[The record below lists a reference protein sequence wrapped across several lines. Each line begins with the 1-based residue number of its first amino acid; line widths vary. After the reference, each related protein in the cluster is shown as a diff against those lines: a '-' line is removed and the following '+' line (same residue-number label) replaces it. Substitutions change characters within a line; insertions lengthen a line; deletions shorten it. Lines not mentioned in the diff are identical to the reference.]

1 MKAYRK
7 ECQIMKDLFKN
18 KAMIATTISGILII
32 LGIVLQWQN
41 FDTAAAIIFV
51 LSFIIGGY
59 KQAKEGFIDTVE
71 NKHLNVDILMVLAAV
86 GASLIGYWMEGA
98 LLIFIFSLS
107 GSLEEYATD
116 KSTQAITALMNIV
129 PEIAKRINPDGSIE
143 DVAVKDLKV
152 GDTLMVPKGASIPID
167 GTIASGLGLIDEAA
181 ISGES
186 VPVEKTVGDDIFGST
201 INLSEAL
208 TMTVSKESK
217 DTLFAKIIR
226 MVEEAQKTPSKTASF
241 INRIENTYVKIVLVF
256 VPVMIAVFYFLLDW
270 GWNES
275 FYRGMVLLTVASP
288 CALVAS
294 ATPAVLSA
302 ISNAA
307 KRGIL
312 FKGGI
317 AIENFSAMDCI
328 AFDKTGTLTEGKPV
342 VTEANYLAGTD
353 EKHIMS
359 VVYALE
365 HSSTHPIASA
375 LVQHLETKEYVKNQM
390 DSIQDLTGFGLAGEA
405 FGSKWK
411 IGKKTFVV
419 TDELNEPSFVKEA
432 FALQNEGK
440 TVIYVSQDDKVV
452 AYYALLDTPKSEAK
466 DMIAFFKAN
475 GVHTIMITGD
485 NEATGQTIGKQLGV
499 DEIRANCLPEDK
511 TTILKELQAKYKLV
525 GMVGDGVND
534 APALANADIGIAM
547 GEGTDIAMETAD
559 VVLMKSELDKLE
571 YCYGLSKKL
580 KKITMQNIIFSIT
593 VILILILSNLFQ
605 LINLPLGVVG
615 HEGSTILVIL
625 NSLRLLAEIP
635 THHFQGTAKPAGKT
649 SNPTQVPCPKNNLT
663 DTTDL

>member
-1 MKAYRK
+1 
-7 ECQIMKDLFKN
+7 
-18 KAMIATTISGILII
+18 MIATTISGILII

-328 AFDKTGTLTEGKPV
+328 AFDKTGTLMEGKPV

-605 LINLPLGVVG
+605 LINLPIGVVG

-649 SNPTQVPCPKNNLT
+649 SNPTRFRARKII
-663 DTTDL
+663 

>member
-1 MKAYRK
+1 
-7 ECQIMKDLFKN
+7 MKDLLKN

-511 TTILKELQAKYKLV
+511 TKILKDLQSKYKLV

-625 NSLRLLAEIP
+625 NSLRLLANIP
-635 THHFQGTAKPAGKT
+635 THHFQGTAKSNGTT
-649 SNPTQVPCPKNNLT
+649 SNTGLAHEK
-663 DTTDL
+663 

>member
-1 MKAYRK
+1 
-7 ECQIMKDLFKN
+7 MKDLFKN

-208 TMTVSKESK
+208 TMIVSKESK

-625 NSLRLLAEIP
+625 NSLRLLANIP
-635 THHFQGTAKPAGKT
+635 THHFQGTAKSNGTT
-649 SNPTQVPCPKNNLT
+649 SNTGLAHEK
-663 DTTDL
+663 

>member
-1 MKAYRK
+1 
-7 ECQIMKDLFKN
+7 MKDLFKN

-167 GTIASGLGLIDEAA
+167 GSIASGLGLIDEAA

-419 TDELNEPSFVKEA
+419 SDELNGTPFVKEA

-475 GVHTIMITGD
+475 GIHTIMITGD

-511 TTILKELQAKYKLV
+511 TKILKDLQSKYKLV

-605 LINLPLGVVG
+605 LINLPIGVVG

-649 SNPTQVPCPKNNLT
+649 SNPTRFRARKII
-663 DTTDL
+663 

>member
-1 MKAYRK
+1 
-7 ECQIMKDLFKN
+7 MKDLFKN

-342 VTEANYLAGTD
+342 VTEANYLADTD

-375 LVQHLETKEYVKNQM
+375 LVKHLDTKEYEKYQM

-625 NSLRLLAEIP
+625 NSLRLLANIP
-635 THHFQGTAKPAGKT
+635 THHFQGTAKSNGTT
-649 SNPTQVPCPKNNLT
+649 SNTGLAHEK
-663 DTTDL
+663 

>member
-1 MKAYRK
+1 
-7 ECQIMKDLFKN
+7 MKDLFKN

-41 FDTAAAIIFV
+41 LDTAAAIIFV
-51 LSFIIGGY
+51 LSFIIGGF
-59 KQAKEGFIDTVE
+59 KQAKEGFIDTFE

-107 GSLEEYATD
+107 GSLEEYATE

-152 GDTLMVPKGASIPID
+152 GDTLLVPKGASIPID
-167 GTIASGLGLIDEAA
+167 GTIASGQGLIDEAA

-241 INRIENTYVKIVLVF
+241 INRIENTYVKIVLIF

-342 VTEANYLAGTD
+342 VTEASYLTGTD

-375 LVQHLETKEYVKNQM
+375 LVQHLDTKEYEKSQM

-405 FGSKWK
+405 FGSYWK

-419 TDELNEPSFVKEA
+419 TDELNEPPFVKEA

-511 TTILKELQAKYKLV
+511 TTILKDLQAKYKLV

-571 YCYGLSKKL
+571 YSYGLSKKL

-615 HEGSTILVIL
+615 HEGSTILVIM
-625 NSLRLLAEIP
+625 NSLRLLAKIP
-635 THHFQGTAKPAGKT
+635 THHFQGTAKPAAKT
-649 SNPTQVPCPKNNLT
+649 SSTGLAHEK
-663 DTTDL
+663 

>member
-1 MKAYRK
+1 
-7 ECQIMKDLFKN
+7 
-18 KAMIATTISGILII
+18 MIATTISGILII

-208 TMTVSKESK
+208 TMIVSKESK

-499 DEIRANCLPEDK
+499 DEIHANCLPEDK

-625 NSLRLLAEIP
+625 NSLRLLANIP
-635 THHFQGTAKPAGKT
+635 THHFQGTAKSNGTT
-649 SNPTQVPCPKNNLT
+649 SNTGLAHEK
-663 DTTDL
+663 

>member
-1 MKAYRK
+1 
-7 ECQIMKDLFKN
+7 MKDLFKN
-18 KAMIATTISGILII
+18 KAMIATMISGILII
-32 LGIVLQWQN
+32 LGIVLQWQS

-59 KQAKEGFIDTVE
+59 KQAKEGFIDTFE

-107 GSLEEYATD
+107 GSLEEYATE

-152 GDTLMVPKGASIPID
+152 GDTLLVPKGASIPID
-167 GTIASGLGLIDEAA
+167 GTIASGQGLIDEAA

-241 INRIENTYVKIVLVF
+241 INRIENTYVKIVLIF

-342 VTEANYLAGTD
+342 VTEASYLTGTD

-375 LVQHLETKEYVKNQM
+375 LVQHLDTKEYEKSQM

-405 FGSKWK
+405 FGSYWK

-419 TDELNEPSFVKEA
+419 TDELNEPPFVKEA

-485 NEATGQTIGKQLGV
+485 NEATGQTISKQLGV

-511 TTILKELQAKYKLV
+511 TTILKDLQAKYKLV

-615 HEGSTILVIL
+615 HEGSTILVIM
-625 NSLRLLAEIP
+625 NSLRLLAKIP
-635 THHFQGTAKPAGKT
+635 THHFQGTAKPTAKT
-649 SNPTQVPCPKNNLT
+649 SSSGLAHEK
-663 DTTDL
+663 

>member
-1 MKAYRK
+1 
-7 ECQIMKDLFKN
+7 MKDLFKN

-143 DVAVKDLKV
+143 DVAVNDLKV

-511 TTILKELQAKYKLV
+511 TKILKDLQSKYKLV

-534 APALANADIGIAM
+534 APALATADIGIAM

-559 VVLMKSELDKLE
+559 VVLRKSELDKLE

-593 VILILILSNLFQ
+593 VLLILILSNLFQ

-625 NSLRLLAEIP
+625 NSLRLLANIP
-635 THHFQGTAKPAGKT
+635 THHFQGTAKSNGTT
-649 SNPTQVPCPKNNLT
+649 SNTGLAHEK
-663 DTTDL
+663 

>member
-1 MKAYRK
+1 
-7 ECQIMKDLFKN
+7 MKDLFKN

-511 TTILKELQAKYKLV
+511 ATILKDLQSKYKLV

>member
-1 MKAYRK
+1 
-7 ECQIMKDLFKN
+7 MKDLFKN

-511 TTILKELQAKYKLV
+511 TKILKDLQSKYKLV

-649 SNPTQVPCPKNNLT
+649 SNPTRFRARKII
-663 DTTDL
+663 

>member
-1 MKAYRK
+1 
-7 ECQIMKDLFKN
+7 
-18 KAMIATTISGILII
+18 
-32 LGIVLQWQN
+32 
-41 FDTAAAIIFV
+41 
-51 LSFIIGGY
+51 
-59 KQAKEGFIDTVE
+59 
-71 NKHLNVDILMVLAAV
+71 
-86 GASLIGYWMEGA
+86 
-98 LLIFIFSLS
+98 
-107 GSLEEYATD
+107 
-116 KSTQAITALMNIV
+116 
-129 PEIAKRINPDGSIE
+129 
-143 DVAVKDLKV
+143 
-152 GDTLMVPKGASIPID
+152 
-167 GTIASGLGLIDEAA
+167 
-181 ISGES
+181 
-186 VPVEKTVGDDIFGST
+186 
-201 INLSEAL
+201 
-208 TMTVSKESK
+208 
-217 DTLFAKIIR
+217 
-226 MVEEAQKTPSKTASF
+226 
-241 INRIENTYVKIVLVF
+241 
-256 VPVMIAVFYFLLDW
+256 
-270 GWNES
+270 
-275 FYRGMVLLTVASP
+275 
-288 CALVAS
+288 
-294 ATPAVLSA
+294 
-302 ISNAA
+302 
-307 KRGIL
+307 
-312 FKGGI
+312 
-317 AIENFSAMDCI
+317 MDCI

-342 VTEANYLAGTD
+342 VTEASYLTGTD

-375 LVQHLETKEYVKNQM
+375 LVQHLDTKEYEKSQM

-405 FGSKWK
+405 FGSYWK

-419 TDELNEPSFVKEA
+419 TDELNEPPFVKEA

-452 AYYALLDTPKSEAK
+452 AYYALLDTPKSEAR

-511 TTILKELQAKYKLV
+511 TTILKDLQAKYKLV

-615 HEGSTILVIL
+615 HEGSTILVIM
-625 NSLRLLAEIP
+625 NSLRLLAKIP
-635 THHFQGTAKPAGKT
+635 THHFQGTAKPAAKT
-649 SNPTQVPCPKNNLT
+649 SSTGLAHEK
-663 DTTDL
+663 

>member
-1 MKAYRK
+1 
-7 ECQIMKDLFKN
+7 
-18 KAMIATTISGILII
+18 MIATMISGILII
-32 LGIVLQWQN
+32 LGIVLQWQS

-59 KQAKEGFIDTVE
+59 KQAKEGFIDTFE

-107 GSLEEYATD
+107 GSLEEYATE

-152 GDTLMVPKGASIPID
+152 GDTLLVPKGASIPID
-167 GTIASGLGLIDEAA
+167 GTIASGQGLIDEAA

-241 INRIENTYVKIVLVF
+241 INRIENTYVKIVLIF

-342 VTEANYLAGTD
+342 VTEASYLTGTD

-375 LVQHLETKEYVKNQM
+375 LVQHLDTKEYEKSQM

-405 FGSKWK
+405 FGSYWK

-419 TDELNEPSFVKEA
+419 TDELNEPPFVKEA

-511 TTILKELQAKYKLV
+511 TTILKDLQAKYKLV

-615 HEGSTILVIL
+615 HEGSTILVIM
-625 NSLRLLAEIP
+625 NSLRLLAKIP
-635 THHFQGTAKPAGKT
+635 THHFQGTAKPAAKT
-649 SNPTQVPCPKNNLT
+649 SSTGLAHEK
-663 DTTDL
+663 

>member
-1 MKAYRK
+1 
-7 ECQIMKDLFKN
+7 MKDLFKN
-18 KAMIATTISGILII
+18 KAMIATMISGILII
-32 LGIVLQWQN
+32 LGIVLQWQS

-59 KQAKEGFIDTVE
+59 KQAKEGFIDTFE

-107 GSLEEYATD
+107 GSLEEYATE

-152 GDTLMVPKGASIPID
+152 GDTLLVPKGASIPID
-167 GTIASGLGLIDEAA
+167 GTIASGQGLIDEAA

-241 INRIENTYVKIVLVF
+241 INCIENTYVKIVLIF

-342 VTEANYLAGTD
+342 VTEASYLTGTD

-375 LVQHLETKEYVKNQM
+375 LVQHLDTKEYEKSQM

-405 FGSKWK
+405 FGSYWK

-419 TDELNEPSFVKEA
+419 TDELNEPPFVKEA

-511 TTILKELQAKYKLV
+511 TTILKDLQAKYKLV

-615 HEGSTILVIL
+615 HEGSTILVIM
-625 NSLRLLAEIP
+625 NSLRLLAKIP
-635 THHFQGTAKPAGKT
+635 THHFQGTAKPAAKT
-649 SNPTQVPCPKNNLT
+649 SSTGLAHEK
-663 DTTDL
+663 

>member
-1 MKAYRK
+1 
-7 ECQIMKDLFKN
+7 MKDLFKN
-18 KAMIATTISGILII
+18 RAMIATMISGVLII

-41 FDTAAAIIFV
+41 LDTAAAIIFV

-107 GSLEEYATD
+107 GSLEEYATE

-152 GDTLMVPKGASIPID
+152 GDTLLVPKGASIPID

-307 KRGIL
+307 KHGIL

-328 AFDKTGTLTEGKPV
+328 AFDKTGTLTEGKPK
-342 VTEANYLAGTD
+342 VTEASYLAGTD
-353 EKHIMS
+353 EKHTMS

-375 LVQHLETKEYVKNQM
+375 LVQYLDTKDYPKSQM
-390 DSIQDLTGFGLAGEA
+390 DTIQDLTGFGLAGKA

-419 TDELNEPSFVKEA
+419 DEQQNEAPLVQEA
-432 FALQNEGK
+432 FALQKEGK

-511 TTILKELQAKYKLV
+511 TTILKDLQSKYKLV

-593 VILILILSNLFQ
+593 VIIILILSNLFQ

-615 HEGSTILVIL
+615 HEGSTILVIM
-625 NSLRLLAEIP
+625 NSLRLLAKIP
-635 THHFQGTAKPAGKT
+635 THHFQGTAKSAGKT
-649 SNPTQVPCPKNNLT
+649 SSTGLAHEK
-663 DTTDL
+663 

>member
-1 MKAYRK
+1 
-7 ECQIMKDLFKN
+7 MKDLFKN

-511 TTILKELQAKYKLV
+511 ATILKELQAKYKLV

>member
-1 MKAYRK
+1 
-7 ECQIMKDLFKN
+7 MKDLFKN
-18 KAMIATTISGILII
+18 KAMIATMISGILII
-32 LGIVLQWQN
+32 LGIVLQWQS

-59 KQAKEGFIDTVE
+59 KQAKEGFIDTFE

-107 GSLEEYATD
+107 GSLEEYATE

-152 GDTLMVPKGASIPID
+152 GDTLLVPKGASIPID
-167 GTIASGLGLIDEAA
+167 GTIASGQGLIDEAA

-241 INRIENTYVKIVLVF
+241 INRIENTYVKIVLIF

-342 VTEANYLAGTD
+342 VTEASYLTGTD

-375 LVQHLETKEYVKNQM
+375 LVQHLDTKEYEKSQM

-405 FGSKWK
+405 FGSYWK

-419 TDELNEPSFVKEA
+419 TDELNEPPFVKEA

-511 TTILKELQAKYKLV
+511 TTILKDLQAKYKLV

-615 HEGSTILVIL
+615 HEGSTILVIM
-625 NSLRLLAEIP
+625 NSLRLLAKIP
-635 THHFQGTAKPAGKT
+635 THHFQGTAKPAAKT
-649 SNPTQVPCPKNNLT
+649 SSSGLAHEK
-663 DTTDL
+663 

>member
-475 GVHTIMITGD
+475 GAHTIMITGD

-511 TTILKELQAKYKLV
+511 TTILKELQSRYKLV

-615 HEGSTILVIL
+615 HEGSTILVIM
-625 NSLRLLAEIP
+625 NSLRLLAKIP
-635 THHFQGTAKPAGKT
+635 THQSQGTAKADGKAAGAGLAHEK
-649 SNPTQVPCPKNNLT
+649 
-663 DTTDL
+663 

>member
-1 MKAYRK
+1 
-7 ECQIMKDLFKN
+7 MKDLFKN

-419 TDELNEPSFVKEA
+419 TDELNEPSVRKGSFR
-432 FALQNEGK
+432 
-440 TVIYVSQDDKVV
+440 
-452 AYYALLDTPKSEAK
+452 TPERRK
-466 DMIAFFKAN
+466 N
-475 GVHTIMITGD
+475 RH
-485 NEATGQTIGKQLGV
+485 
-499 DEIRANCLPEDK
+499 
-511 TTILKELQAKYKLV
+511 
-525 GMVGDGVND
+525 
-534 APALANADIGIAM
+534 
-547 GEGTDIAMETAD
+547 
-559 VVLMKSELDKLE
+559 
-571 YCYGLSKKL
+571 
-580 KKITMQNIIFSIT
+580 
-593 VILILILSNLFQ
+593 
-605 LINLPLGVVG
+605 
-615 HEGSTILVIL
+615 
-625 NSLRLLAEIP
+625 LRFP
-635 THHFQGTAKPAGKT
+635 G
-649 SNPTQVPCPKNNLT
+649 
-663 DTTDL
+663 

>member
-1 MKAYRK
+1 
-7 ECQIMKDLFKN
+7 MKDLFKN
-18 KAMIATTISGILII
+18 KAMIATMISGILII
-32 LGIVLQWQN
+32 LGIVLQWQS

-59 KQAKEGFIDTVE
+59 KQAKEGFIDTFE

-107 GSLEEYATD
+107 GSLEEYATE

-152 GDTLMVPKGASIPID
+152 GDTLLVPKGASIPID
-167 GTIASGLGLIDEAA
+167 GTIASGQGLIDEAA

-307 KRGIL
+307 KHGIL

-342 VTEANYLAGTD
+342 VTEASYLTGTD

-375 LVQHLETKEYVKNQM
+375 LVQHLDTKEYEKSQM

-405 FGSKWK
+405 FGSYWK

-419 TDELNEPSFVKEA
+419 TDELNEPPFVKEA

-511 TTILKELQAKYKLV
+511 TTILKDLQAKYKLV

-615 HEGSTILVIL
+615 HEGSTILVIM
-625 NSLRLLAEIP
+625 NSLRLLAKIP
-635 THHFQGTAKPAGKT
+635 THHFQGTAKSDGKT
-649 SNPTQVPCPKNNLT
+649 SSSGLVHEK
-663 DTTDL
+663 

>member
-1 MKAYRK
+1 
-7 ECQIMKDLFKN
+7 
-18 KAMIATTISGILII
+18 MIATTISGILII

-342 VTEANYLAGTD
+342 VTEASYLTGTD

-375 LVQHLETKEYVKNQM
+375 LVQHLDTKEYEKSQM

-405 FGSKWK
+405 FGSYWK

-419 TDELNEPSFVKEA
+419 TDELNEPPFVKEA

-452 AYYALLDTPKSEAK
+452 AYYALLDTPKSEAR

-511 TTILKELQAKYKLV
+511 TTILKDLQAKYKLV

-615 HEGSTILVIL
+615 HEGSTILVIM
-625 NSLRLLAEIP
+625 NSLRLLAKIP
-635 THHFQGTAKPAGKT
+635 THHFQGTAKPAAKT
-649 SNPTQVPCPKNNLT
+649 SSTGLAHEK
-663 DTTDL
+663 

>member
-1 MKAYRK
+1 
-7 ECQIMKDLFKN
+7 MKDLFKN
-18 KAMIATTISGILII
+18 KAMIATMISGILII
-32 LGIVLQWQN
+32 LGIVLQWQS

-59 KQAKEGFIDTVE
+59 KQAKEGFIDTFE

-107 GSLEEYATD
+107 GSLEEYATE

-152 GDTLMVPKGASIPID
+152 GDTLLVPKGASIPID
-167 GTIASGLGLIDEAA
+167 GTIASGQGLIDEAA

-241 INRIENTYVKIVLVF
+241 INRIENTYVKIVLIF

-342 VTEANYLAGTD
+342 VTEASYLTGTD

-375 LVQHLETKEYVKNQM
+375 LVQHLDTKEYEKSQM

-405 FGSKWK
+405 FGSYWK

-615 HEGSTILVIL
+615 HEGSTILVIM
-625 NSLRLLAEIP
+625 NSLRLLANIP
-635 THHFQGTAKPAGKT
+635 THHFQGTAKSNGTT
-649 SNPTQVPCPKNNLT
+649 SNTGLAHEK
-663 DTTDL
+663 

>member
-1 MKAYRK
+1 
-7 ECQIMKDLFKN
+7 
-18 KAMIATTISGILII
+18 MIATTISGILII

-98 LLIFIFSLS
+98 LLIFIVSLS

-625 NSLRLLAEIP
+625 NSLRLLANIP
-635 THHFQGTAKPAGKT
+635 THHFQGTAKSNGTT
-649 SNPTQVPCPKNNLT
+649 SNTGLAHEK
-663 DTTDL
+663 

>member
-1 MKAYRK
+1 
-7 ECQIMKDLFKN
+7 MKDLFKN

-511 TTILKELQAKYKLV
+511 TKILKDLQSKYKLV

-615 HEGSTILVIL
+615 HEGSTILVIM
-625 NSLRLLAEIP
+625 NSLRLLANIP
-635 THHFQGTAKPAGKT
+635 THHFQGTAKSNGTT
-649 SNPTQVPCPKNNLT
+649 SNTGLAHEK
-663 DTTDL
+663 

>member
-1 MKAYRK
+1 
-7 ECQIMKDLFKN
+7 MKDLFKN

-511 TTILKELQAKYKLV
+511 TKILKDLQSKYKLV

-625 NSLRLLAEIP
+625 NSLRLLANIP
-635 THHFQGTAKPAGKT
+635 THHFQGTAKSNGTT
-649 SNPTQVPCPKNNLT
+649 SNTGLT
-663 DTTDL
+663 HEK

>member
-1 MKAYRK
+1 
-7 ECQIMKDLFKN
+7 MKDLFKN

-167 GTIASGLGLIDEAA
+167 GSIASGLGLIDEAA

-419 TDELNEPSFVKEA
+419 SDELNGTPFVKAA

-511 TTILKELQAKYKLV
+511 TKILKDLQSKYKLV

-605 LINLPLGVVG
+605 LINLPIGVVG

-649 SNPTQVPCPKNNLT
+649 SNPTRFRARKII
-663 DTTDL
+663 

>member
-1 MKAYRK
+1 
-7 ECQIMKDLFKN
+7 
-18 KAMIATTISGILII
+18 MIATTISGILII

-41 FDTAAAIIFV
+41 LDTAAAIIFV

-71 NKHLNVDILMVLAAV
+71 HKHLNVDILMVLAAV

-625 NSLRLLAEIP
+625 NSLRLLANIP
-635 THHFQGTAKPAGKT
+635 THHFQGTAKSNGTT
-649 SNPTQVPCPKNNLT
+649 SNTGLAHEK
-663 DTTDL
+663 

>member
-511 TTILKELQAKYKLV
+511 TKILKDLQSKYKLV

-625 NSLRLLAEIP
+625 NSLRLLANIP
-635 THHFQGTAKPAGKT
+635 THHFQGTAKSNGTT
-649 SNPTQVPCPKNNLT
+649 SNTGLAHEK
-663 DTTDL
+663 

>member
-1 MKAYRK
+1 M
-7 ECQIMKDLFKN
+7 
-18 KAMIATTISGILII
+18 
-32 LGIVLQWQN
+32 
-41 FDTAAAIIFV
+41 

>member
-1 MKAYRK
+1 
-7 ECQIMKDLFKN
+7 
-18 KAMIATTISGILII
+18 MIATTISGILII

-143 DVAVKDLKV
+143 DVAVNDLKV

-625 NSLRLLAEIP
+625 NSLRLLANIP
-635 THHFQGTAKPAGKT
+635 THHFQGTAKSNGTT
-649 SNPTQVPCPKNNLT
+649 SNTGLAHEK
-663 DTTDL
+663 

>member
-419 TDELNEPSFVKEA
+419 SDELNEPSFVKEA

-649 SNPTQVPCPKNNLT
+649 SNPTRFRARKII
-663 DTTDL
+663 

>member
-1 MKAYRK
+1 
-7 ECQIMKDLFKN
+7 MKDLFKN
-18 KAMIATTISGILII
+18 KAMIATMISGILII
-32 LGIVLQWQN
+32 LGIVLQWQS

-59 KQAKEGFIDTVE
+59 KQAKEGFIDTFE

-107 GSLEEYATD
+107 GSLEEYATE

-152 GDTLMVPKGASIPID
+152 GDTLLVPKGASIPID
-167 GTIASGLGLIDEAA
+167 GTIASGQGLIDEAA

-208 TMTVSKESK
+208 TMTVSKESN

-241 INRIENTYVKIVLVF
+241 INRIENTYVKIVLIF

-342 VTEANYLAGTD
+342 VTEASYLTGTD

-375 LVQHLETKEYVKNQM
+375 LVQHLDTKEYEKSQM

-405 FGSKWK
+405 FGSYWK

-419 TDELNEPSFVKEA
+419 TDELNEPPFVKEA

-511 TTILKELQAKYKLV
+511 TTILKDLQAKYKLV

-615 HEGSTILVIL
+615 HEGSTILVIM
-625 NSLRLLAEIP
+625 NSLRLLAKIP
-635 THHFQGTAKPAGKT
+635 THHFQGTAKPAAKT
-649 SNPTQVPCPKNNLT
+649 SSTGLAHEK
-663 DTTDL
+663 

>member
-1 MKAYRK
+1 
-7 ECQIMKDLFKN
+7 MKDLFKN

-59 KQAKEGFIDTVE
+59 KQAKEGFIDTIE

-499 DEIRANCLPEDK
+499 DEIHANCLPEDK

>member
-1 MKAYRK
+1 
-7 ECQIMKDLFKN
+7 MKDLLKN